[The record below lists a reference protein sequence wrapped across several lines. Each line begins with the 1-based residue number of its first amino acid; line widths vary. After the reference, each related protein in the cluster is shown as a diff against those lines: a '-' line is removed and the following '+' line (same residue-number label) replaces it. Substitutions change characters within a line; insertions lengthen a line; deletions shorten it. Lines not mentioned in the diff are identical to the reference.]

1 MVVGFGYSVRV
12 TVEFDFAAVDENST
26 IAIFADI
33 FHGMGDEDDGLILIF
48 ETSEIFVAFLLEGS
62 VTNGKN
68 FVEE

>member
-33 FHGMGDEDDGLILIF
+33 FHGMGDEDDGLLAF
-48 ETSEIFVAFLLEGS
+48 DRSEIIGTFLLEGGIADS
-62 VTNGKN
+62 KN
-68 FVEE
+68 FIKK

>member
-33 FHGMGDEDDGLILIF
+33 FHGMGDEDDGLPAF
-48 ETSEIFVAFLLEGS
+48 DRSEIIGTFLHQG
-62 VTNGKN
+62 
-68 FVEE
+68 